1 MDCAAMMVDFQ
12 LVAKVMLGVFI
23 LLGIVSLVMTIRVL
37 TRKPE
42 PNPTKL
48 AATERS
54 LLLSSWVLM
63 PIVGNAIN
71 VPVGDQPEGAG
82 TTMPHSDIVP
92 DHECNGEIDRRQRY
106 EIRHEDWVIELPN

>member
-1 MDCAAMMVDFQ
+1 MDWAAMMVDFQ
-12 LVAKVMLGVFI
+12 LFAKVMLGVFI
-23 LLGIVSLVMTIRVL
+23 LFGIVSPVMTIDLL

-42 PNPTKL
+42 PNPAKL
-48 AATERS
+48 AATKRS

-92 DHECNGEIDRRQRY
+92 EHECNGEL
-106 EIRHEDWVIELPN
+106 IEVSDTKYVTKTW